1 MPTGSTLTPPAPTG
15 PTLAPY
21 APDAGTPVRPRA
33 RACELKAVTA
43 EQVQTVARKYLV
55 DTHLTVAVL
64 DPQPI
69 GKGQRRMPRPQ
80 GGGDVR

>member
-1 MPTGSTLTPPAPTG
+1 MVDD
-15 PTLAPY
+15 Y
-21 APDAGTPVRPRA
+21 PDK
-33 RACELKAVTA
+33 LMAVTA

-55 DTHLTVAVL
+55 DAHLTVAVL

-69 GKGQRRMPRPQ
+69 GKGQRRMPRPR